1 MRVLGIVPARGGSKR
16 LPGKNLAVLGGK
28 TLVERA
34 LDVAVSARRLDAV
47 VLSSDDPRVLSLAAP
62 YAQVIPVERPAEL
75 ATDTSPAIEY
85 VHHALASLPAEV
97 DTIDAVAII
106 QPTSPFTLATDVD
119 ATIELLEESGAE
131 SAVTVTRVDQ
141 LVHPLKLKRLEGDRL
156 LPLLEDERGRM
167 AAHELPPIY
176 VRNGSVYV
184 TRRSVIEAGW
194 ILGDDCRA
202 HVMPRERSVDI
213 NEPLDLALAEFLL
226 ARR

>member
-1 MRVLGIVPARGGSKR
+1 MRVLGIVPARGGSRR
-16 LPGKNLAVLGGK
+16 LPGKNLALLGGK

-34 LDVAVSARRLDAV
+34 LDVAVSARSLDAI
-47 VLSSDDPRVLSLAAP
+47 VLSSDEPRVLSLAASYP
-62 YAQVIPVERPAEL
+62 GVIVVERPAEL

-97 DTIDAVAII
+97 GQIDAVAII
-106 QPTSPFTLATDVD
+106 QPTSPFTLPMDLN
-119 ATIELLEESGAE
+119 ATIELLDKSGAE

-156 LPLLEDERGRM
+156 LPLIEDERGRM
-167 AAHELPPIY
+167 AAHDLPPIY

-184 TRRSVIEAGW
+184 TRRRVLEAGR

-213 NEPLDLALAEFLL
+213 NEPLDLAFAEFLL